1 MKKLSAVPG
10 TEKNTRAKA
19 VIVGKPAKRH
29 RFYGFLVIFSGFLVK
44 KWGPEAYFALKMD
57 ENARKMRKIDRNSQ
71 KKMRIFHSKKKKS
84 SRKKQIF
91 TEKNTIFNT
100 FLAIFLCF

>member
-19 VIVGKPAKRH
+19 VIVGKPVKRH
-29 RFYGFLVIFSGFLVK
+29 RYYGFLVIFSGFLVK

-71 KKMRIFHSKKKKS
+71 KKCAFFTAKKKNRVAKNRFS
-84 SRKKQIF
+84 QKK
-91 TEKNTIFNT
+91 TP
-100 FLAIFLCF
+100 FLTHF